1 MMTENKQMI
10 VKIVKFFIENILISC
25 FLILMGM
32 FSMFAIFVPK
42 VVSIL
47 VYFLVSFFVV
57 PIKYTIL
64 AAFFSANELYNY
76 FLKYK
81 FFPLLFL
88 IFDIV
93 LFINLPYEEYDLTS
107 FIFMVTP
114 SLLLYALINKM
125 KETVKIKIFKSGI
138 KFFFFIL
145 NILSSF
151 ILIIFLANGGV
162 LKEEHGVLSFIVLFF
177 LAFVVTVLEYIFSN
191 LLYVYLKFIDLKNM
205 KESFRNE
212 KLKIIKSLSFSLL
225 INLIIFI
232 SIYSCLI
239 FLEI

>member
-1 MMTENKQMI
+1 MMPENKQMI
-10 VKIVKFFIENILISC
+10 VKVVKFSIENIFISF
-25 FLILMGM
+25 FLILMCM
-32 FSMFAIFVPK
+32 FSIIAIFVPK
-42 VVSIL
+42 VVSLL

-57 PIKYTIL
+57 PIKYIIL
-64 AAFFSANELYNY
+64 AAFFSSNELYNY
-76 FLKYK
+76 FAKYK
-81 FFPLLFL
+81 LFFLFFL
-88 IFDIV
+88 ILDIV
-93 LFINLPYEEYDLTS
+93 LFFSLPQEKYYFGS

-191 LLYVYLKFIDLKNM
+191 LLYVYLKFIDLKNI

-212 KLKIIKSLSFSLL
+212 KLKIIKSLSFSLFV
-225 INLIIFI
+225 NLIIFV
-232 SIYSCLI
+232 SIYASLK
-239 FLEI
+239 FAES

>member
-10 VKIVKFFIENILISC
+10 VKVVKFFIENILISF
-25 FLILMGM
+25 FLILMFM
-32 FSMFAIFVPK
+32 FSMFTIFIPAVA
-42 VVSIL
+42 SLL
-47 VYFLVSFFVV
+47 VYFLVSFFIV
-57 PIKYTIL
+57 PIKYTL
-64 AAFFSANELYNY
+64 LVSFFSSNELYNY

-81 FFPLLFL
+81 LFFLFFL

-93 LFINLPYEEYDLTS
+93 LFINLPYEEYYFAS

-114 SLLLYALINKM
+114 SLVLYALINKM
-125 KETVKIKIFKSGI
+125 KETVKIKIFKSVI

-145 NILSSF
+145 NVLASF

-162 LKEEHGVLSFIVLFF
+162 FKEEHDVLSFVVLFF

-191 LLYVYLKFIDLKNM
+191 LLYVYLKFIDLNNI

-225 INLIIFI
+225 INLIIII
-232 SIYSCLI
+232 SIYTSLK
-239 FLEI
+239 LAEG